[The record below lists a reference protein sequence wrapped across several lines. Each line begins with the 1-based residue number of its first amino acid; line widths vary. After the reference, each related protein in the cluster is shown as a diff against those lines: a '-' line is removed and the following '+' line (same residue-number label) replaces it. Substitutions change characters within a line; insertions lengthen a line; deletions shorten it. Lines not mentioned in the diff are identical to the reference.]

1 MNPNEKEKTVSGY
14 QELLITRQ
22 GNVALVTIN
31 REKAMNALNT
41 AVLSELT
48 AAAKELAA
56 DDEVRVIVITGAG
69 RAFVAGADIKEM
81 KDMDLI
87 SFRKFVALGQNAMY
101 TLETIEKPVIAAI
114 NGFALGGGCE
124 LALACDFRLC
134 SDKAKF
140 GFPEVGLGIFPGFGG
155 TQRAPRFI
163 GKGMAAEL
171 IYTGAMI
178 DAAEALRIGLVNHV
192 YPAESMMESA
202 MNMAT
207 LIAKQGPIAVYRAKT
222 AVKMAGDTTMEAGM
236 SFERE
241 AMALTFATDDRL
253 EGMTAFVEKRKPDF
267 KCK

>member
-1 MNPNEKEKTVSGY
+1 MAY
-14 QELLITRQ
+14 QELIITRQ
-22 GNVALVTIN
+22 DHVAVVTIN
-31 REKAMNALNT
+31 REKAMNALNS
-41 AVLSELT
+41 AVLTELT

-56 DDEVRVIVITGAG
+56 DPEVRVILITGAG

-87 SFRKFVALGQNAMY
+87 SFRSFVARGQNAMY
-101 TLETIEKPVIAAI
+101 TIETIEKPVIAAI

-124 LALACDFRLC
+124 LALACDFRIA

-192 YPAESMMESA
+192 YPADTMMDQA
-202 MNMAT
+202 LALCQT
-207 LIAKQGPIAVYRAKT
+207 IAKQGPIAVYRAKT
-222 AVKMAGDTTMEAGM
+222 AVKIAGDTTMEAGLA
-236 SFERE
+236 FERE
-241 AMALTFATDDRL
+241 AMVVTFATDDRL